1 MAHKGERICTFDAMN
16 MDNKEFLMYIF
27 KYQLIQKEIW
37 NSNSSKE

>member
-16 MDNKEFLMYIF
+16 MGNKEFLMYIF
-27 KYQLIQKEIW
+27 KYQFW

>member
-16 MDNKEFLMYIF
+16 MGNKEFLMYIF